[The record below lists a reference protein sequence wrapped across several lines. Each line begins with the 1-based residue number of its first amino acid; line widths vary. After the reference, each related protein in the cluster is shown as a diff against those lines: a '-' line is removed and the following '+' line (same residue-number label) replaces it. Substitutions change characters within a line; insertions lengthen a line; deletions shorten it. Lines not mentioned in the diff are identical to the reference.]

1 MKPRPSNRD
10 KAGRAW
16 GVDLPEWVVR
26 LAEACD
32 AHGVRGTAA
41 RLTVSPALLSLAIN
55 HKHHS
60 SYGFVERRVHAILM
74 AEILECPA
82 LGLISTAQCRE
93 EQNTPFISV
102 NPLAVAVYRACRN
115 GCRHYLK
122 NREEDHAAQSD
133 SLRGGKAGR
142 H

>member
-1 MKPRPSNRD
+1 MKARRQHNGSRRLSNLD
-10 KAGRAW
+10 KARAAW
-16 GVDLPEWVVR
+16 GAEPPEWVLR

-41 RLTVSPALLSLAIN
+41 KLKASPALLSLAIN

-60 SYGFVERRVHAILM
+60 GYGFVEQRTRAMLM

-82 LGLISTAQCRE
+82 LGLISAAQCRD
-93 EQNTPFISV
+93 EQEKPFTSV

-115 GCRHYLK
+115 GCRHYLQKEK
-122 NREEDHAAQSD
+122 NHAA
-133 SLRGGKAGR
+133 
-142 H
+142 

>member
-10 KAGRAW
+10 KARAAW
-16 GVDLPEWVVR
+16 GADLPEWVLR

-41 RLTVSPALLSLAIN
+41 KLKVSPALLSLAIN

-60 SYGFVERRVHAILM
+60 DYAFAEQRTRAMLM

-82 LGLISTAQCRE
+82 LGLIRAAQCRE
-93 EQNTPFISV
+93 EQNIAFTSV

-115 GCRHYLK
+115 GCRHYPK

-133 SLRGGKAGR
+133 SPRGGKAGC